1 MVEELKK
8 GKQLGSVTYKVH
20 LDGYDQTDLI
30 TGQGPSRRHEIF
42 YFTETTLSAA
52 RIDDYKYR
60 FTDQPTGWLGPTV
73 KPDMPILINLR
84 LDPFERTGFF
94 NGKDNGSLG
103 YYNWFIYEFWRF
115 VLVQQELAKVAQ
127 SFIEFP
133 PMQKGAS
140 WNLEALKTEL
150 AKKMEEA
157 KTHVSE

>member
-1 MVEELKK
+1 V
-8 GKQLGSVTYKVH
+8 
-20 LDGYDQTDLI
+20 
-30 TGQGPSRRHEIF
+30 GP
-42 YFTETTLSAA
+42 
-52 RIDDYKYR
+52 
-60 FTDQPTGWLGPTV
+60 
-73 KPDMPILINLR
+73 
-84 LDPFERTGFF
+84 GFF